1 LSKEWL
7 SVQNF
12 ERLHSL
18 ISSINTISINAK
30 LEMDG
35 IDDSSR
41 LPLVEQSKKNL
52 LEFINRF
59 ELLIEKVER
68 DKDKVAFGSDPR
80 LGELAQ
86 RFAEARHK
94 RPQVSTL
101 ASISLNELRELLLS
115 DSIPNRAA
123 LVACLRDL
131 RRLLEQHVHA
141 DVVNVLGEL

>member
-1 LSKEWL
+1 MSKEWL

-18 ISSINTISINAK
+18 ISAINTISINAK
-30 LEMDG
+30 LEMEG

-41 LPLVEQSKKNL
+41 LPQVEQSKKNL
-52 LEFINRF
+52 LEFIDRF
-59 ELLIEKVER
+59 ELLIQKVER

-80 LGELAQ
+80 LGELVW
-86 RFAEARHK
+86 RFMEARHR
-94 RPQVSTL
+94 RPKVSAL
-101 ASISLNELRELLLS
+101 ASMSLNELRELLLS

-123 LVACLRDL
+123 LIECLRDL